1 MYVDDVISGAENP
14 EDAYKLYKKSRSR
27 LIQGEFKL
35 RKFTNNSSELTSRI
49 RFEEINE
56 TCPNT
61 IPDDVSYAK
70 SMFESE
76 RSDSNQEQQ
85 ILGVLWNT
93 DTDEILL
100 DFKHITQQTQ

>member
-1 MYVDDVISGAENP
+1 MYVDDVISGGENP

-56 TCPNT
+56 TIPTTTCPNT

-85 ILGVLWNT
+85 ILGVL
-93 DTDEILL
+93 
-100 DFKHITQQTQ
+100 